1 MDTSSVLMMTSKF
14 HTREIITFCIL
25 CFCWGSTF
33 ITLKEGLGTLPP
45 LLFAGLRFVLAAV
58 IFGIIVASRGM
69 QVMRPTSGEWRRLLT
84 SSLLVITLNYGFVFW
99 GAQFLPAGISGLVSF
114 ASVALWLT
122 ALGLLSRAEPVRPA
136 VLIGL
141 ACGICGFALLI
152 FPKLGDSPR
161 QVLGIAAMFAAGLAH
176 SQGSLWV
183 KPVLERHGA
192 LVITMIQMA
201 VGGMVLLGLSVLLE
215 SPNITVLQGLRE
227 ARALLS
233 LLYLVGVGSLLGFW
247 LYNRLLTRWAPSQV
261 ALYTFVS
268 PLVSLSL
275 GALIYHERMAGLEVW
290 AMLCLLAAV
299 VVNFWG
305 RLTTKYHPQRQQI
318 SSETS

>member
-1 MDTSSVLMMTSKF
+1 
-14 HTREIITFCIL
+14 
-25 CFCWGSTF
+25 
-33 ITLKEGLGTLPP
+33 
-45 LLFAGLRFVLAAV
+45 LLA
-58 IFGIIVASRGM
+58 
-69 QVMRPTSGEWRRLLT
+69 
-84 SSLLVITLNYGFVFW
+84 SSLLVITLNYGLVFW

-141 ACGICGFALLI
+141 GCGVSGFALLI
-152 FPKLGDSPR
+152 VPKLGESPQ

-183 KPVLERHGA
+183 KPVLKRHGA

-201 VGGMVLLGLSVLLE
+201 VGGVVLLGLSAVLE
-215 SPNITVLQGLRE
+215 SPDITVLQGLRE
-227 ARALLS
+227 PRALLS
-233 LLYLVGVGSLLGFW
+233 LLYLVGIGSLLGFW

-275 GALIYHERMAGLEVW
+275 GALIYQERVAGLEVW

-305 RLTTKYHPQRQQI
+305 RLTPQHPPQAHQHV
-318 SSETS
+318 SSETP